1 MTKKII
7 ALLLAVLM
15 AFGMF
20 AGCGQETQQP
30 ETPDVQQPE
39 EVETSEF
46 GKQAD
51 GSFVYEDGVV
61 MSAPGEFPIVKEGEV
76 TLKIGMPRISNVT
89 SYEYGVNEFTTY
101 LQDKT
106 GIKLEFDFL
115 GDSQSTA
122 ATQIQ
127 LRLATGEEL
136 PDVML
141 DVPLGKFEM
150 WQFGED
156 GIVLPLQDYIEEYG
170 YYYKQALE
178 DMAEIEPQML
188 ASVNSVKDPD
198 GNLYTFFKYSLSPGS
213 AYDKQWYINKVWL
226 ENLGLEVPTTI
237 DELYDVLVAFRDQD
251 PNGNGIKD
259 EIPMLGASGTG
270 GYVAGVDNVIMPAFV
285 YFSPYQHRIADENN
299 KITYV
304 GVTDGFREGVSFIAK
319 LVKEGLIPDFSFTQ
333 TNAQQKALCDPPEGE
348 PTVVGIIVEN
358 LNFAMRLNE
367 SDRAFE
373 YIALGPM
380 TGPDGLCYASVY
392 DTAMKNTSWISAE
405 CEYPE
410 IAVRFCDAWYD
421 AEVELTASNGPEGVY
436 WHWLDDYLEANG
448 LTEDDVFNRY
458 DGILENAVINVVTTK
473 GTHNWFSEEHA
484 VTWAQNPIYYTPSNV
499 QGTTDATLGGYDVNT
514 ASGYQSYIHDQGVKM
529 RWGKL
534 PENHVPGTLTN
545 LLTEEENNAI
555 LDITTDLGNYFY
567 ETRQRFMTGDLDAT
581 DDAVWENYL
590 AECEEIGINEALEV
604 LQIAYDRYLA
614 SK

>member
-1 MTKKII
+1 MKKII

-20 AGCGQETQQP
+20 AGCGQDTQQP

-39 EVETSEF
+39 NGETSEF

-76 TLKIGMPRISNVT
+76 TLRIGIPRMSNIT
-89 SYEYGVNEFTTY
+89 SYEYGENDFTTY

-106 GIKLEFDFL
+106 GITLEFDFL
-115 GDSQSTA
+115 GTTQAEAT
-122 ATQIQ
+122 TQIQ
-127 LRLATGEEL
+127 LRMATGEEL

-141 DVPLGKFEM
+141 DVPLPKYDL
-150 WQFGED
+150 WDYGED
-156 GIVLPLQDYIEEYG
+156 GVVLPLQDYIEDYG
-170 YYYKQALE
+170 YYYKQAME
-178 DMAEIEPQML
+178 TMAEVEPQMV
-188 ASVNSVKDPD
+188 AAVDSYKDPD

-213 AYDKQWYINKVWL
+213 AYDKQWYINQVWL
-226 ENLGLEVPTTI
+226 DNLGLEAPTTI

-251 PNGNGIKD
+251 PNGNGEAD
-259 EIPMLGASGTG
+259 EIPILGASGTG

-299 KITYV
+299 KLTYV

-319 LVKEGLIPDFSFTQ
+319 LVKEGLLPDFSFTQ
-333 TNAQQKALCDPPEGE
+333 NNAQQKALCDPPAGE
-348 PTVVGIIVEN
+348 PSRVGIIVEN
-358 LNFAMRLNE
+358 MNFVMNLAE
-367 SDRAFE
+367 SDRIFE
-373 YIALGPM
+373 YVALGPL

-392 DTAMKNTSWISAE
+392 DTSMKYNSWINAE
-405 CEYPE
+405 TKYPE
-410 IAVRFCDAWYD
+410 IAVRFCDAWYNG
-421 AEVELTASNGPEGVY
+421 EVQATSSHGPEGVY

-448 LTEDDVFNRY
+448 LSEDEVFNRY
-458 DGILENAVINVVTTK
+458 ADILENSSIDIVTTK
-473 GTHNWFSEEHA
+473 GSNNWFSDENS
-484 VTWAQNPIYYTPSNV
+484 VVWAQNPIYYTPSNLTSV
-499 QGTTDATLGGYDVNT
+499 TDATLSGYDVTT
-514 ASGYQSYIHDQGVKM
+514 ASGYASYIHDQGIKM

-534 PENHVPGTLTN
+534 PENHVPGTLGN

-590 AECEEIGINEALEV
+590 AECEEIGISTALQV
-604 LQIAYDRYLA
+604 LQQAYDRYLA

>member
-1 MTKKII
+1 MKKII

-15 AFGMF
+15 AFGMLT
-20 AGCGQETQQP
+20 ACGQTQQP
-30 ETPDVQQPE
+30 ENPDVQQPE
-39 EVETSEF
+39 NNETEVTY
-46 GKQAD
+46 GKQPD

-76 TLKIGMPRISNVT
+76 TLKIGMCRISNIT
-89 SYEYGVNEFTTY
+89 SYEYGVNDFTTY

-106 GIKLEFDFL
+106 GIKLEFDFM
-115 GDSQSTA
+115 GTSQTEA

-141 DVPLGKFEM
+141 DVPIGTYEM
-150 WQFGED
+150 WNFGED
-156 GIVLPLQDYIEEYG
+156 GIALPLQDYIEEYG
-170 YYYKQALE
+170 YYYKKALE
-178 DMAEIEPQML
+178 TMAEVEPQML
-188 ASVNSVKDPD
+188 GAIEAQKDPD

-213 AYDKQWYINKVWL
+213 AYDKQWYINQVWL
-226 ENLGLEVPTTI
+226 DNLGLEIPTTI

-259 EIPMLGASGTG
+259 EIPILGASPDGG
-270 GYVAGVDNVIMPAFV
+270 GYVPGVDNVIMPAFV

-304 GVTDGFREGVSFIAK
+304 GITDGFREGVSFIAK
-319 LVKEGLIPDFSFTQ
+319 LVKEGLLPDFSFTQ
-333 TNAQQKALCDPPEGE
+333 NNAQQKAICDPPEGE

-358 LNFAMRLNE
+358 LNFAMRLSE
-367 SDRAFE
+367 SDRAFD
-373 YIALGPM
+373 YVALGPM
-380 TGPDGLCYASVY
+380 TGPEGLCYASVY
-392 DTAMKNTSWISAE
+392 DTSMYHNSWISTD

-410 IAVRFCDAWYD
+410 IAFRFCEAFYD
-421 AEVELTASNGPEGVY
+421 GEVSANMNHGPEGVY
-436 WHWLDDYLEANG
+436 WHWTEDYLAANG
-448 LTEDDVFNRY
+448 LTEDDIFNRY
-458 DGILENAVINVVTTK
+458 EGIIENAYVPTVTTK
-473 GTHNWFSEEHA
+473 GTNNWYSDENS
-484 VTWAQNPIYYTPSNV
+484 VIWGIIPIYYTPSNA
-499 QGTTDATLGGYDVNT
+499 QGVSDTALQGYDVNT
-514 ASGYQSYIHDQGVKM
+514 AAGYQSYIHDQGVKM

-545 LLTEEENNAI
+545 LLTQEESESIA
-555 LDITTDLGNYFY
+555 DITSDLAMYFY

-581 DDAVWENYL
+581 DDEVWNNYL
-590 AECEEIGINEALEV
+590 AELEAIGINEALDV

-614 SK
+614 NK